1 MTSKARAVAVLE
13 SKLRAPAQR
22 PPAMIR
28 RALPAG
34 LFAPSLIAA
43 CAFWVQAPTPAQS
56 RLLEQIP
63 AEAHT
68 VFHLQDATVILE
80 QIKRNDVYR
89 LLGDEAGEP
98 LYDQLRGMSANDF
111 DDMIHLGQALAG
123 EAALFKCKQGLGL
136 MVEPRGDRVA
146 LMAALRSFTS
156 TPAAGEGMTLQ
167 QLGDYQIETSVP
179 LDLDPSSGSRGRE
192 AIETAS
198 ANPGPVKVM
207 ISGPRILAAIYGD
220 KASVRTW
227 TMALCSD
234 RQQPEIAPLAKKL
247 RSARAL
253 HGPAGQVEAFTDLSF
268 FQEEAAEAL
277 KAAGEGM
284 SIDPSRL
291 IGLDE
296 NAYLYGTFALPA
308 GMDLDIRLHVQI
320 TPGTLLAKLADTM
333 RPLPSD
339 LLGRIPAEVTG
350 LHVMNW
356 DFNRC
361 YAQILEALREDRQER
376 GADQIDQVVAAGSA
390 LAGSELEQEFFGQ
403 FTGVFGLFF
412 MPPLEALSLADME
425 DSLLGV
431 FLHMGLFAKV
441 KDADAIMEVVDAL
454 LGSLRADL
462 AGSADERG
470 FEVMSLQGF
479 APYDGGLAF
488 GANHF
493 LATVTRRVMDASL
506 STFGGE
512 TARSLLSGAKL
523 QAIFDGQQG
532 AAAVSAFRLGML
544 RELIREKERGVKLPK
559 GMEGLYDTYVVS
571 TVRRVRD
578 GFDLRVQLQ

>member
-1 MTSKARAVAVLE
+1 
-13 SKLRAPAQR
+13 
-22 PPAMIR
+22 
-28 RALPAG
+28 
-34 LFAPSLIAA
+34 
-43 CAFWVQAPTPAQS
+43 
-56 RLLEQIP
+56 
-63 AEAHT
+63 
-68 VFHLQDATVILE
+68 
-80 QIKRNDVYR
+80 
-89 LLGDEAGEP
+89 
-98 LYDQLRGMSANDF
+98 
-111 DDMIHLGQALAG
+111 
-123 EAALFKCKQGLGL
+123 
-136 MVEPRGDRVA
+136 
-146 LMAALRSFTS
+146 
-156 TPAAGEGMTLQ
+156 
-167 QLGDYQIETSVP
+167 
-179 LDLDPSSGSRGRE
+179 
-192 AIETAS
+192 
-198 ANPGPVKVM
+198 
-207 ISGPRILAAIYGD
+207 
-220 KASVRTW
+220 
-227 TMALCSD
+227 
-234 RQQPEIAPLAKKL
+234 
-247 RSARAL
+247 
-253 HGPAGQVEAFTDLSF
+253 
-268 FQEEAAEAL
+268 
-277 KAAGEGM
+277 
-284 SIDPSRL
+284 IDPSRL

-296 NAYLYGTFALPA
+296 NAYMYGTFALPA

-333 RPLPSD
+333 RPLPPD

-403 FTGVFGLFF
+403 FTGVFGLLF

-462 AGSADERG
+462 AGSADKRG

>member
-1 MTSKARAVAVLE
+1 MAAFE
-13 SKLRAPAQR
+13 SMLQAPVQDA
-22 PPAMIR
+22 PAMIR
-28 RALPAG
+28 RALPAS

-43 CAFWVQAPTPAQS
+43 CALWVQAPATAQS
-56 RLLEQIP
+56 RLLEQVP
-63 AEAHT
+63 ADAHT
-68 VFHLQDATVILE
+68 VAHLQDATVILE
-80 QIKRNDVYR
+80 QVKRNDVYR

-98 LYDQLRGMSANDF
+98 LYDQLRGMSADGF
-111 DDMIHLGQALAG
+111 DDMINLGQVLAG
-123 EAALFKCKQGLGL
+123 EAVLFSAKQGTGL

-146 LMAALRSFTS
+146 LMAALRSFTD
-156 TPAAGEGMTLQ
+156 TPPAGEGMAVQ
-167 QLGDYQIETSVP
+167 QLGEHQIESSVP
-179 LDLDPSSGSRGRE
+179 LDLDPASGARGRE
-192 AIETAS
+192 AIEVSGAS
-198 ANPGPVKVM
+198 PTPVKVM
-207 ISGPRILAAIYGD
+207 ISGPRILAALQGD
-220 KASVRTW
+220 KASVQAW
-227 TMALCSD
+227 AAALCSD
-234 RQQPEIAPLAKKL
+234 MPQPALAPLARKL

-253 HGPAGQVEAFTDLSF
+253 HGPAGQLEVFADLSF
-268 FQEEAAEAL
+268 FQAEAAEAL

-284 SIDPSRL
+284 LIDPSRL

-296 NAYLYGTFALPA
+296 NAYLYGSFALPA
-308 GMDLDIRLHVQI
+308 GMNIDLRLHLQI

-361 YAQILEALREDRQER
+361 YAQLLEALREDSQER

-390 LAGSELEQEFFGQ
+390 LAGSELEEEFFGQ

-412 MPPLEALSLADME
+412 MPPLEALSLADMQE
-425 DSLLGV
+425 SLLGV
-431 FLHMGLFAKV
+431 FLHMGIFARV
-441 KDADAIMEVVDAL
+441 RDADAIMEVVDAM
-454 LGSLRADL
+454 LGAVRANL

-470 FEVMSLQGF
+470 FEVMSLEEA

-506 STFGGE
+506 TTFGGE
-512 TARSLLSGAKL
+512 TERSLLAGSKL
-523 QAIFDGQQG
+523 RSIFDGQQG
-532 AAAVSAFRLGML
+532 AAAISAFRLGML
-544 RELIREKERGVKLPK
+544 RELLREEERGVELPE

-571 TVRRVRD
+571 TVRRVRT